1 MKKRSSILLSAILFF
16 LCSCQPENERMAEKI
31 KETEKKLVNDSTKM
45 MNRPLAEEQ
54 LKAYSEFTDKFPD
67 DKRSE
72 EFLYKAADLAN
83 GMGKTAEALE
93 LYHRFCEKYPAS
105 SKAAY
110 GLFLQ
115 AFIYENQLKNLDKA
129 KELYTLF
136 LTKYSSHELAK
147 DAKFSLD
154 NLGKSEDELIKMF
167 EEKNKDANASA
178 K

>member
-1 MKKRSSILLSAILFF
+1 MKKQTSILIYSILFLF
-16 LCSCQPENERMAEKI
+16 YSCQPENERIAEKI

-54 LKAYSEFTDKFPD
+54 LKTYNDFVNKFPD

-83 GMGKTAEALE
+83 GMGKTPVALE
-93 LYHRFCEKYPAS
+93 LYHRFCEKYPNS

-110 GLFLQ
+110 ALFLQ
-115 AFIYENQLKNLDKA
+115 GFIYENQLKNLDKA
-129 KELYTLF
+129 KELYTSF
-136 LTKYSSHELAK
+136 LTKYPSHELAK

-154 NLGKSEDELIKMF
+154 NLGKSEEELIKMF